1 MKVLKDFILVVL
13 VAFCLGLLMISL
25 MSLAIWVYSL
35 IFAPLTVDAKEI
47 SGKAVTINLCE
58 LIESGAVKP
67 LTPVSCLEVVN
78 NYGVQKTANI
88 NVLEPKVSDVYLQYG
103 VNQ

>member
-1 MKVLKDFILVVL
+1 MKVLRDFIVVVL

-35 IFAPLTVDAKEI
+35 MFAPLTVDARDI
-47 SGKAVTINLCE
+47 SEKPVTINLCE
-58 LIESGAVKP
+58 LIKTGAVTP
-67 LTPVSCLEVVN
+67 VTPVSCLKAVN
-78 NYGVQKTANI
+78 NYGVQKTANV